1 MPREST
7 FAFEKG
13 SRLSSAWTLSSSR
26 RKIAICRPRTSA
38 HTPVFGTMSSRRHT
52 RIASRSC
59 RFKFSFP
66 FPGPC
71 RADLAALGD
80 EHHVA
85 VRLVAV
91 HEMAEALHDFGIVDR
106 LLPFTFV
113 AVHQLLHIRLELR
126 ADAERVFAYD
136 LAHVVDAPFEVLQP
150 HAGALQP
157 VAGADVEHQEAV
169 DVLDE
174 GPVVG

>member
-38 HTPVFGTMSSRRHT
+38 HTPVLGTMSSRRHT

-66 FPGPC
+66 FPGP
-71 RADLAALGD
+71 RRPDLAALSD
-80 EHHVA
+80 EHHVL
-85 VRLVAV
+85 VRVVAV
-91 HEMAEALHDFGIVDR
+91 HEMAEALHDLRIVDR
-106 LLPFTFV
+106 LLPFAFV
-113 AVHQLLHIRLELR
+113 GVDQLLHVGFELG
-126 ADAERVFAYD
+126 ADPKRVLAHD
-136 LAHVVDAPFEVLQP
+136 LAHVVDAPSRFSSHTLVRCSRS
-150 HAGALQP
+150 P
-157 VAGADVEHQEAV
+157 VRM
-169 DVLDE
+169 
-174 GPVVG
+174 